1 VSDEGPPDPLEFVT
15 LMAGG
20 QSFGIGIRQVRE
32 IRRWSPVTPLPHAP
46 FGVLGVINL
55 RGAVVPILD
64 LAARLGLG
72 ACAAGERSVFV
83 VARADSRTVGLLVD
97 SVSEIVGVRR
107 DQLRDLPAAA
117 GLEAAQGVQSLI
129 DTGDGMIRVVD
140 LRAVLPPLEGGLA
153 A

>member
-1 VSDEGPPDPLEFVT
+1 MSEEGQTEPLEFVT
-15 LMAGG
+15 LVAGG

-64 LAARLGLG
+64 LSARLGLG
-72 ACAAGERSVFV
+72 PCAAGERSVFV

-97 SVSEIVGVRR
+97 SVSEIVEVRR

-117 GLEAAQGVQSLI
+117 GLDAAQGVQSLV

-140 LRAVLPPLEGGLA
+140 LRAVLPPLEGGMA